1 MVLVSEAKYIEL
13 ANLSTKRKESQK
25 QLRDT
30 VRRINEAVFGAPE
43 RLDRDLWLA
52 RLSDLIL
59 DGVQFP
65 ASARIDL
72 ADWRRAIREGA
83 CEIAVRGY
91 SHVFVSGPEEAAD
104 CSAFTPIASLD
115 EASQEVLGPT

>member
-30 VRRINEAVFGAPE
+30 VRRVNEAVFGAPE

-65 ASARIDL
+65 ASARL
-72 ADWRRAIREGA
+72 NLSDWRRAVREGA

-91 SHVFVSGPEEAAD
+91 SHVFVTGPEEAAD
-104 CSAFTPIASLD
+104 CSSFAVVADLAD
-115 EASQEVLGPT
+115 